1 VIPIPIE
8 EIQFAGGNGHK
19 ILDIKTNIIY
29 MKKLKLILSIS
40 LIALFFGCSE
50 ENNDVDLDGIDAP
63 SNITTITQDN
73 SGMLLF
79 FAKGEELRNLKFI
92 MVMEL
97 LRGFVNLE
105 ESISKYKEGK
115 FQAKIVGITING
127 KKTET
132 IQR

>member
-1 VIPIPIE
+1 LTWLLLGRRHKKLLVLKQVIPIPIE

-63 SNITTITQDN
+63 SNANHHYT
-73 SGMLLF
+73 
-79 FAKGEELRNLKFI
+79 R
-92 MVMEL
+92 
-97 LRGFVNLE
+97 
-105 ESISKYKEGK
+105 
-115 FQAKIVGITING
+115 
-127 KKTET
+127 
-132 IQR
+132 